1 MVYQERNL
9 VGMLTGAQN
18 ICLGH
23 EPCRSGLIDGKGL
36 NSLAEQIKHDLG
48 LNVDLNTPVEQ
59 MGAGEQQLIEIMRAL
74 RTNPKILILD
84 EPTASLGQ
92 GEIEPFLQ
100 FIQRIKSEREIAII
114 FISHKFEEVYEIA
127 DKIAVFT
134 DGQNVLFAPS
144 NELTQEMCID
154 AMLRQDKIKP
164 LIISQTPTK
173 DKQPLEELI
182 DALCDEMKLHHVDR
196 LQKGTCTLSQGFV
209 FNDLLTNYERVADH
223 CSNIAVAMIELEA
236 DSFDT
241 HEYLSSVKA
250 MKSAAYERYYEEYRQ
265 QFAL

>member
-1 MVYQERNL
+1 MKQAVLEVKGLTKYFGDVAANKDISLSLDKHEILAIVGENGAGKSTFCKMLTGIYHPDKGSIAVEGEEVRFQTPADSISRGISMVYQERNL

-100 FIQRIKSEREIAII
+100 FIQR
-114 FISHKFEEVYEIA
+114 
-127 DKIAVFT
+127 
-134 DGQNVLFAPS
+134 
-144 NELTQEMCID
+144 
-154 AMLRQDKIKP
+154 
-164 LIISQTPTK
+164 
-173 DKQPLEELI
+173 
-182 DALCDEMKLHHVDR
+182 
-196 LQKGTCTLSQGFV
+196 
-209 FNDLLTNYERVADH
+209 
-223 CSNIAVAMIELEA
+223 MIT
-236 DSFDT
+236 S
-241 HEYLSSVKA
+241 Y
-250 MKSAAYERYYEEYRQ
+250 
-265 QFAL
+265 